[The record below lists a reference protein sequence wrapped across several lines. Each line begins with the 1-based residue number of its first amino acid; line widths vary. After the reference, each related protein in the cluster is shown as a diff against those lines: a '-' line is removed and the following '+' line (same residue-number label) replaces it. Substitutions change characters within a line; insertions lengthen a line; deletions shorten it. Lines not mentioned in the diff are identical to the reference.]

1 MIKEVSKYL
10 VIIPTYNEKDNVKK
24 LITEILKQDNL
35 IDVLIIDD
43 NSPDGTGEIVDQVVK
58 QNKRVRV
65 IHRSGKLGYGTAYVA
80 GFKYA
85 LKNNYDLIFQMD
97 GDFSHDPKYL
107 PKLIE
112 ASSKYDLTLGSRW
125 TKGGGV
131 VGWQWYRYCMSWGAN
146 LIARTLLSLKP
157 RDITTG
163 FRCYNRRVLQKINL
177 NGIVSSGY
185 AFLEELLFRTQRA
198 GFTIGEIP
206 IIFVDR
212 KAGKSKMG
220 LKEITTSGKAI
231 FSLFIR
237 RKGVGQ
243 FVKFGI
249 VGFSG
254 AVVDF
259 GILNILAILLKM
271 NVYLSASIS
280 FIAAASNNFYWNK
293 KWSFRDE
300 AQNKKMHIQYFQYII
315 VVTGGFFIN
324 LLILRIFLPY
334 FGDLFNVNTD
344 SALVINLS
352 KVVATIVVMVWNFVG
367 SKKFVFNEAK

>member
-1 MIKEVSKYL
+1 MLSKTKKYL

-24 LITEILKQDNL
+24 LIAEILKQDNL

-43 NSPDGTGEIVDQVVK
+43 NSPDGTGEVVDEIVK
-58 QNKRVRV
+58 KNKRVRV
-65 IHRSGKLGYGTAYVA
+65 IHRLGKLGYGTAYVA

-146 LIARTLLSLKP
+146 LVARTLLSLKP

-185 AFLEELLFRTQRA
+185 AFLEELLFRTLRA
-198 GFTIGEIP
+198 GFSIGEIP

-249 VGFSG
+249 VGFSSAMIDWG
-254 AVVDF
+254 VFYGV
-259 GILNILAILLKM
+259 I
-271 NVYLSASIS
+271 YLFHPYYLYAKVIS
-280 FIAAASNNFYWNK
+280 FIISVTNSYIWNRR
-293 KWSFRDE
+293 WTFRS
-300 AQNKKMHIQYFQYII
+300 QNDKKMHEF
-315 VVTGGFFIN
+315 
-324 LLILRIFLPY
+324 
-334 FGDLFNVNTD
+334 
-344 SALVINLS
+344 S
-352 KVVATIVVMVWNFVG
+352 KFMVVAVVGLSLNTLIMYIAVEKFNLRYIFGLLFATGMVLFWNF
-367 SKKFVFNEAK
+367 FVNKYWTFK